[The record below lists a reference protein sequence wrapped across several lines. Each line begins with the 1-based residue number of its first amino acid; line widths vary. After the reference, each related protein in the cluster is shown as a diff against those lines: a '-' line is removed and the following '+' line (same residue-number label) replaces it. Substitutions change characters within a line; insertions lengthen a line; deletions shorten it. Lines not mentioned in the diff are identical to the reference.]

1 MDCSNAS
8 YSHVYSYFD
17 SLPTFDIFYPRS
29 KLFRKVSK
37 TSYSI
42 DQLFQLINGLVDDSL
57 LKLIQVFMNTEWPG
71 YTKVFLVNL
80 AIVAVGCSCAM
91 FYDKV
96 RIWNLSIVYRTVKI
110 GDIIRYAGSFC
121 AMIYMFFLP
130 CGVKVSCKKYFVC

>member
-1 MDCSNAS
+1 M
-8 YSHVYSYFD
+8 
-17 SLPTFDIFYPRS
+17 
-29 KLFRKVSK
+29 
-37 TSYSI
+37 
-42 DQLFQLINGLVDDSL
+42 
-57 LKLIQVFMNTEWPG
+57 KLIKVFMNTEWPG

-96 RIWNLSIVYRTVKI
+96 RIWNLSIVNKTVKI

-130 CGVKVSCKKYFVC
+130 CGVKVSCKKIVFLLKWFLDVITKGRKWWQLE